1 MAEVEGILLNI
12 VLNAI
17 PVLVI
22 LIPFLF
28 IHNKL
33 AKKVYKRI
41 FFGIVFFF
49 LVYYI
54 LPVIF
59 QEGVDTLNHGSV
71 DILLG
76 ISYMFSRTASLIIN
90 YFQLPIVNFGFI
102 FLFAPFISLA
112 FLKRLI
118 RSDKKEQFKDILNGV
133 TFEVKKSPK
142 EMIYERLFKGDWS
155 EEKQLFKLM
164 LVLLPISLYLLTT
177 ILKIGGIE
185 IANIQDSSAL
195 GWFIEIFFAYLA
207 VFLFGIHLLKA
218 SNTSF
223 EGKFI
228 GEKLENDVS
237 TSLISVG
244 APISLLSIILFLVEY
259 LDTFTIV
266 LYFFGFF
273 IMAAFIFV
281 TYIAIFE
288 PISIFLL
295 IKIVNF
301 VKNKSKKVEDKEQTI
316 RFKSSLKQTNESS
329 LIYPLVFGAMAFF
342 VMLGIGSLSQ
352 YLASVLS
359 GGDIEVFINEAT
371 FSLTQTLNSA
381 FSLEIIQILGN
392 IGFIIIILI
401 IGLLLS
407 IVIRST
413 RKLTSSVI
421 FALIFLLIVLL
432 IDLGPFIFGEGTKW
446 VTGKLV
452 TTDIFSNS
460 FVIVTLRTAFINA
473 QSENNILLYLAYPY
487 QYSRYLSAFIFIG
500 FVFYYVKQ
508 NFFTKTLR
516 KEKFVEEITFTNLDL
531 SPLEID
537 FITKDYLITALP
549 NVVIPDKER
558 EEVKKL
564 FESLKNGKFSNDLR
578 SDNESENKRIFTTL
592 KYMHK
597 NGWISWWIPD
607 FVFTFKRAELD
618 CLFVMYSDG
627 RDVFSYKFSDTSKGA
642 DPSLV
647 AGMFSAITSFIKET
661 TSSSDLLRSIDHGDS
676 KIIIEYGDYVF
687 GAIFANMQ
695 TAEIRSKLKTFITK
709 FEEKHRDILP
719 NWNGNMG
726 PFEKDADLLKEI
738 FEI

>member
-1 MAEVEGILLNI
+1 MAEIEGIILNI

-17 PVLVI
+17 PVLI
-22 LIPFLF
+22 MLIPFLF
-28 IHNKL
+28 IRNEL

-41 FFGIVFFF
+41 FYGIVSFF
-49 LVYYI
+49 LIYYI

-71 DILLG
+71 DVVLG
-76 ISYMFSRTASLIIN
+76 ISYMFSRTISLIIN

-118 RSDKKEQFKDILNGV
+118 KGDKNEPFKDILNEV

-177 ILKIGGIE
+177 ILKVGGIE
-185 IANIQDSSAL
+185 IASIQDSSAL

-207 VFLFGIHLLKA
+207 VFLFGIHLLKSSNA
-218 SNTSF
+218 SF
-223 EGKFI
+223 QGKFI

-244 APISLLSIILFLVEY
+244 APISIISIILFLVEY

-288 PISIFLL
+288 PISMLIL
-295 IKIVNF
+295 IKIVNSI
-301 VKNKSKKVEDKEQTI
+301 KNKSKKIEDKDRI
-316 RFKSSLKQTNESS
+316 IHLNSSVKEKGESS
-329 LIYPLVFGAMAFF
+329 ILYPLVFGAIAFF
-342 VMLGIGSLSQ
+342 VMLGIGFLSE
-352 YLASVLS
+352 YLAGVLAN
-359 GGDIEVFINEAT
+359 GDISVFINDAT
-371 FSLTQTLNSA
+371 FSLTQTLDSA
-381 FSLEIIQILGN
+381 FSLEIIQILVN
-392 IGFIIIILI
+392 FGFIIIILI

-407 IVIRST
+407 IAIRNT

-421 FALIFLLIVLL
+421 FALIFLLIVLVA
-432 IDLGPFIFGEGTKW
+432 DFAPFIFGEEIKW

-452 TTDIFSNS
+452 TTDVFSDS

-487 QYSRYLSAFIFIG
+487 QYSRYISAFIFMG
-500 FVFYYVKQ
+500 LVFYYVRQ
-508 NFFTKTLR
+508 NFFTKTIR
-516 KEKFVEEITFTNLDL
+516 KEKVVEEITFTNLDL
-531 SPLEID
+531 SPIESD
-537 FITKDYLITALP
+537 FLTKDYLITALQ
-549 NVVIPDKER
+549 NIKIPEKER
-558 EEVKKL
+558 DEVKQL
-564 FESLKNGKFSNDLR
+564 YGSLKNGKFSNQLR
-578 SDNESENKRIFTTL
+578 LDNENENKRIFTTL

-597 NGWISWWIPD
+597 NRWINWWIPD

-618 CLFVMYSDG
+618 CLFIMYSDG
-627 RDVFSYKFSDTSKGA
+627 RDVFSYKFSESSKGA

-709 FEEKHRDILP
+709 FEEKHRDVLP

-726 PFEKDADLLKEI
+726 PFEQDAVLLKEI